1 MEMYSD
7 LIRDYESKTRELI
20 AEQNELKQ
28 FLNHFYLNMCV
39 INRNLVET
47 LGYPTQPSSDGLQSC
62 SSSSSP
68 TSLTNEDSTVD
79 YSPAILNQPFE
90 NVYFKL
96 NKFFQQQF
104 NQLNR
109 LIAKKSN

>member
-1 MEMYSD
+1 MELYSD

-39 INRNLVET
+39 VNRNLAET
-47 LGYPTQPSSDGLQSC
+47 LGYQTQPSSDSP
-62 SSSSSP
+62 SNSSSSP
-68 TSLTNEDSTVD
+68 SSEEATA
-79 YSPAILNQPFE
+79 SPDLSQAILSQPFD

-96 NKFFQQQF
+96 NKLFQHQF
-104 NQLNR
+104 NQINR